1 MFTSQP
7 LQRDRVGSTRGAGR
21 ATGRD
26 DDGEREEG
34 QQNWDKCTTGA
45 DEHLG
50 RNGWVVVSGTALG
63 LGVTDKARRGFFQAR
78 SAKSGKNLPVDFGG
92 RADAGNGRIR
102 TVGLYQE
109 NSGMANLLKS

>member
-1 MFTSQP
+1 MFTSEP
-7 LQRDRVGSTRGAGR
+7 LQRNRVAGTRGAGR

-63 LGVTDKARRGFFQAR
+63 LGVTDKARRGFSRQEAQSLGKTFPLILVDAQMPEMDGFAL
-78 SAKSGKNLPVDFGG
+78 SACIKKTP
-92 RADAGNGRIR
+92 
-102 TVGLYQE
+102 E
-109 NSGMANLLKS
+109 